1 MITKGGGYMED
12 NVVMRIICNETK
24 AKDFLRRLSILCEN
38 NNFQYTEIQNE
49 PYWKIEGRKEMLI
62 EFGPVPVWN
71 YGKWS
76 EVYKYLFEQHFTI
89 EYNTD
94 ENVDFCYYP
103 SPEDSESYF
112 VIFGIPANCFF
123 PKPSKSIVH

>member
-76 EVYKYLFEQHFTI
+76 EVYKYLFEQIQTLQLGIKNWNLSPFLSPFLHFLS
-89 EYNTD
+89 
-94 ENVDFCYYP
+94 YP
-103 SPEDSESYF
+103 SEYTDICS
-112 VIFGIPANCFF
+112 
-123 PKPSKSIVH
+123 